1 MKKLIIDYD
10 ILYTFLSDDEKEHHF
25 TEWDKDWMKAVGGY
39 GYDKVTHSI
48 ITYYITKTG
57 HITVYIPYDEYV
69 SKYKA
74 KQRDNKLTSIG
85 I

>member
-10 ILYTFLSDDEKEHHF
+10 ILYTFLSDEEKEKYF
-25 TEWDKDWMKAVGGY
+25 VEWDKDWMKAVGGY
-39 GYDKVTHSI
+39 GYDKSTHSI
-48 ITYYITKTG
+48 MTYYITKSG
-57 HITVYIPYDEYV
+57 HIRVYVPYDEYV

-74 KQRDNKLTSIG
+74 KQRDNKLTSLG